1 MNKEELVGA
10 IQELPKFERV
20 GIKLEDG
27 REVSNFDAIVIA
39 GDNSEPAFAISVV
52 SKKYRLVQFEEVFM
66 KLLNEIQEEIE
77 GDVFHYLGKAY
88 LLVFPKGEEYR
99 IDEKRV
105 GLLIKNSVDKSW
117 AITISFVLDV
127 NGRLM
132 ILPSGRY
139 KAKGFRRKHL
149 GKVRI
154 ATFDFIK
161 FINKSKEVWKTI
173 IEKMG
178 DTYIDSD
185 KVDELLKLCGMK
197 RKKGLRNRI
206 MWLSRDGKVNL
217 WEAFIEIVKS
227 ISQGKYKSEIHRISK
242 IERVTSVVINYAI
255 ALEI

>member
-1 MNKEELVGA
+1 MNREELVRA
-10 IQELPKFERV
+10 IQKLPKFERV
-20 GIKLEDG
+20 GIRLEDG
-27 REVSNFDAIVIA
+27 REVGNFDAIVIA
-39 GDNSEPAFAISVV
+39 GDSSEPAFAVSVV

-66 KLLNEIQEEIE
+66 KLLNEIEEEIE
-77 GDVFHYLGKAY
+77 GDVFDYLGKAY
-88 LLVFPKGEEYR
+88 LLVFPTDEKYR
-99 IDEKRV
+99 IDGKRV

-132 ILPSGRY
+132 ILPSGKY

-161 FINKSKEVWKTI
+161 FINRSKEIWTTI

-178 DTYIDSD
+178 NTYIDSD
-185 KVDELLKLCGMK
+185 KIDELLKMCGMK
-197 RKKGLRNRI
+197 RKRRLRTRL
-206 MWLSRDGKVNL
+206 MWLSKIGKVNL

-242 IERVTSVVINYAI
+242 IEKVTSVVIKYAI